1 MVRILLFL
9 GVSKISEIR
18 RIIRLKIRNPAA
30 KKSAM
35 LITNDDATVRNS
47 AGYLT
52 SLSSICDVIVAVRLF
67 PRACVLKKEERQKCD
82 ISGALFFHF
91 LRGVG
96 GHFLT
101 WISSSVEIE
110 GQEVQ
115 NHYLQIMCIG
125 RGCPNSSHGL

>member
-1 MVRILLFL
+1 MVQILLFL

-52 SLSSICDVIVAVRLF
+52 SLSSKCDVIVAVRLF
-67 PRACVLKKEERQKCD
+67 PRACMLKKEERQKRD
-82 ISGALFFHF
+82 ISGAFFF
-91 LRGVG
+91 MRGG
-96 GHFLT
+96 G
-101 WISSSVEIE
+101 
-110 GQEVQ
+110 
-115 NHYLQIMCIG
+115 G
-125 RGCPNSSHGL
+125 REWTFFNMDFIVS